1 VKEERQYLSFLPLDI
16 PLSHTYQPMGGLH
29 SSPKGPLG
37 SFLQELS
44 LRLAAVMEVIVIAN
58 YKIVSTFLTKQMNKQ
73 TSRT

>member
-1 VKEERQYLSFLPLDI
+1 
-16 PLSHTYQPMGGLH
+16 MGGLH

-44 LRLAAVMEVIVIAN
+44 LRLAAVMEVIVICN

-73 TSRT
+73 AQLS